1 MFDHHELLTI
11 ALPTSFAVAPV
22 ARIARTSK
30 SINPELSPVSA
41 LATRD
46 WLERSF
52 LGKLS
57 LRHSLPSAFAEFS
70 AESQLDL
77 D

>member
-1 MFDHHELLTI
+1 MWMSLFDHHELLTI

-22 ARIARTSK
+22 ARIARTSN
-30 SINPELSPVSA
+30 SIDTELSPVSA

-52 LGKLS
+52 WAS
-57 LRHSLPSAFAEFS
+57 
-70 AESQLDL
+70 
-77 D
+77 